1 MATIS
6 EFLVALSLDGKGFEK
21 GLKEAESG
29 LQLFGST
36 ALQVGAAVAGAL
48 SFKSLTADFAKHN
61 IALDQVADKLGI
73 TRDRVYAL
81 NQVTQELGG
90 TAEETKGTLERL
102 AKIKAG
108 LLVGDVGTVTAV
120 AKAGLS
126 PDAILGAKDSVEAL
140 LNIADRWKGLS
151 RDERLNLQT
160 ALGLSDA
167 QITLLGKG
175 RKEIERLAKR
185 ITDNRKH
192 TDEMAEAAYRF
203 ERAWVEMTNSVGGA
217 LDPFATALT
226 NQSSKV
232 MEFFTG
238 ITGEGTKF
246 RDVMQLAADNVDKLG
261 IALGLLVAGKTL
273 VGLALLAKGLARVGA
288 SLTVMALKN
297 PWLLGISAL
306 ASIGYQLFSDDNVK
320 TNSDDLL
327 GDTKEKKERTI
338 KYIGEGMTPEEARDR
353 VEAEYEQDP
362 ESFKPSAPELST
374 ETVAKT
380 EIPPTVIPD
389 HQTARA
395 QIEEKTAPKVTREE
409 RAAEKVKKPE
419 KQVSVKQNQDGS
431 KTLTV
436 NLVLDG
442 KVIDRRVFDIVGNAI
457 KVANETGR
465 STTAR

>member
-61 IALDQVADKLGI
+61 IALDQVADKLGV

-81 NQVTQELGG
+81 DQVTQALGG
-90 TAEETKGTLERL
+90 TANETTGTLERL
-102 AKIKAG
+102 AKVKAG
-108 LLVGDVGTVTAV
+108 LLVGDVGTVTAI

-126 PDAILGAKDSVEAL
+126 PDAILGAKDAVEAL
-140 LNIADRWKGLS
+140 LNIADRWQSLTRGQ
-151 RDERLNLQT
+151 RINLAS
-160 ALGLSDA
+160 ALGLSNA
-167 QITLLGKG
+167 QMALLAKG
-175 RKEIERLAKR
+175 RKEIERLSGR

-192 TDEMAEAAYRF
+192 TDEMSKASYRF
-203 ERAWVEMTNSVGGA
+203 ELAWIEMVNSVGGA
-217 LDPFATALT
+217 VDPLATSLT
-226 NQSSKV
+226 DLSAAV
-232 MEFFTG
+232 MEFFTDV
-238 ITGEGTKF
+238 TGEGSKF
-246 RDVMQLAADNVDKLG
+246 RDVMKVVADNVDTVA
-261 IALGLLVAGKTL
+261 IALGVL
-273 VGLALLAKGLARVGA
+273 VGAKTAAGLAALATGLLRVGA
-288 SLTVMALKN
+288 SLTAMTVSN
-297 PWLLGISAL
+297 PWILGISAL
-306 ASIGYQLFSDDNVK
+306 AGIGYHLFSDDNVK

-362 ESFKPSAPELST
+362 EFFKPSAPNLST
-374 ETVAKT
+374 ETVEKT
-380 EIPPTVIPD
+380 DISTIIPN
-389 HQTARA
+389 HKSARA

-409 RAAEKVKKPE
+409 LAAEKVNKPE